1 MGMSLMEEP
10 VVIGHDK
17 FKIGEDETAR
27 RELRV
32 VKVRDDVIQVQEEVH
47 GIIALVGASSSV
59 NIKRDE
65 LKRLINVAKE
75 EFGWTDI
82 CD

>member
-1 MGMSLMEEP
+1 MEEP
-10 VVIGHDK
+10 IVIGKDK

-32 VKVRDDVIQVQEEVH
+32 TKVDDNVIQLQEEVH

-59 NIKRDE
+59 NIKREE
-65 LKRLINVAKE
+65 LKNLIKVARE
-75 EFGWTDI
+75 QFGWSDI
-82 CD
+82 CE

>member
-1 MGMSLMEEP
+1 MEEP
-10 VVIGHDK
+10 IVVGKDK
-17 FKIGEDETAR
+17 FRISEEETAK

-32 VKVRDDVIQVQEEVH
+32 LKVDENVIQVQEEVH

-59 NIKRDE
+59 NIKKEE
-65 LKRLINVAKE
+65 LKNLIKVAKE

-82 CD
+82 CE

>member
-1 MGMSLMEEP
+1 MEEP
-10 VVIGHDK
+10 IKIGHDK
-17 FKIGEDETAR
+17 LYIGEGETAR

-32 VKVRDDVIQVQEEVH
+32 VKVSDDVIQVQEEVH

-59 NIKRDE
+59 NIKREE
-65 LKRLINVAKE
+65 LKNLIKVVKE

-82 CD
+82 CE